1 VARGLDRLRWLFAD
15 RLDWVVIN
23 QEPAVESVLATGSRA
38 QADRAGVMRYV
49 GVGEDLRTLR
59 INGEKRVPAARWM
72 TRPTRSRSV
81 PRHPVVFCHGML
93 AMTMLRM
100 QMPEDT
106 NYFSH
111 LRPFLRERGIEALYP
126 NVEPTGGVAERAE
139 QLRDLI
145 RHWTDEPINLIAHSM
160 GGLDARY
167 MISRLGMAGRVLSL
181 TTLGTPHRGTAFAD
195 WGIRRV
201 ERLVKPVFEL
211 LGLSR
216 QGFHDLTTAA
226 CRRFNEQTPD
236 APNVRYFSVAAQFAL
251 DWTLPEW
258 QLSHRIIEQ
267 LEGPNDG
274 LVSVASARWGEAFD
288 VWEGDHAS
296 LVNRALTPSPVRLRW
311 GDRIPAYAALL
322 QRLADAGF

>member
-1 VARGLDRLRWLFAD
+1 MKVPRLRHPIVLVHGVLGYGRLHIAGSTFMSYWSNIPDVLMASGNRVLVPRLPAAASVAVRAAGLKAFLDREAPD
-15 RLDWVVIN
+15 
-23 QEPAVESVLATGSRA
+23 Q
-38 QADRAGVMRYV
+38 
-49 GVGEDLRTLR
+49 
-59 INGEKRVPAARWM
+59 RV
-72 TRPTRSRSV
+72 
-81 PRHPVVFCHGML
+81 H
-93 AMTMLRM
+93 
-100 QMPEDT
+100 
-106 NYFSH
+106 
-111 LRPFLRERGIEALYP
+111 
-126 NVEPTGGVAERAE
+126 
-139 QLRDLI
+139 
-145 RHWTDEPINLIAHSM
+145 LIAHSM
-160 GGLDARY
+160 GGLDSRHA
-167 MISRLGMAGRVLSL
+167 ISRLGLAERVLSL

>member
-1 VARGLDRLRWLFAD
+1 VKMPRLGQPIVLVHGVAGYGRLNVGGMTLMSYWTNIPEAIATGGNRIFVPRLPPTESVTRRAAALRAFLDRELPG
-15 RLDWVVIN
+15 
-23 QEPAVESVLATGSRA
+23 EPFH
-38 QADRAGVMRYV
+38 
-49 GVGEDLRTLR
+49 
-59 INGEKRVPAARWM
+59 I
-72 TRPTRSRSV
+72 
-81 PRHPVVFCHGML
+81 
-93 AMTMLRM
+93 
-100 QMPEDT
+100 
-106 NYFSH
+106 
-111 LRPFLRERGIEALYP
+111 
-126 NVEPTGGVAERAE
+126 
-139 QLRDLI
+139 
-145 RHWTDEPINLIAHSM
+145 IAHSM
-160 GGLDARY
+160 GGLDSRH
-167 MISRLGMAGRVLSL
+167 MIAHLGMAERVLSL